1 MDLFDLC
8 MHARTV
14 RRFREALGTDPA
26 TVLGLVEAAGLA
38 PCAGNLQELR
48 YVIILDKARREAL
61 FPLLSW
67 AAYLKDWQGPGEGER
82 PAGYV
87 VILAPSE
94 EKPFTRIDAG
104 IAAGYI
110 TLDAHAAGL
119 GTCILMSFDRAGMG
133 SLLCVPEGLSPILVI
148 ALGEPAEEVVV
159 ETLPPGG
166 HVEYW
171 RDSEGVH
178 HVPKRPVSDLLIT

>member
-1 MDLFDLC
+1 MELFELC

-14 RRFREALGTDPA
+14 RRFREALGIDPA
-26 TVLGLVEAAGLA
+26 TALGLVEAAGLA

-67 AAYLKDWQGPGEGER
+67 AAYLRDWPGPGEGER
-82 PAGYV
+82 PAGYI
-87 VILAPSE
+87 VILSPSE
-94 EKPFTRIDAG
+94 EKPFTRMDAG

-110 TLDAHAAGL
+110 TLNARAAGL

-133 SLLCVPEGLSPILVI
+133 SLLCVPEGLSPILVV

-159 ETLPPGG
+159 ETLASGG
-166 HVEYW
+166 PVEYW

-178 HVPKRPVSDLLIT
+178 HVPKLPVSDLLID